1 MKNHHF
7 FNLYINCAGL
17 FLSFFIELNNF
28 FLSHLNPYQINP
40 AAVPMLQKHQQVF
53 LTYVHKYLIQSE
65 IKYRLFCPRC
75 QGKGSD
81 FPLLLLPDGN
91 VT

>member
-1 MKNHHF
+1 MSGILEKATFHSYN
-7 FNLYINCAGL
+7 ARK
-17 FLSFFIELNNF
+17 
-28 FLSHLNPYQINP
+28 
-40 AAVPMLQKHQQVF
+40 KHQQVF

-81 FPLLLLPDGN
+81 SPLLLLPDGN